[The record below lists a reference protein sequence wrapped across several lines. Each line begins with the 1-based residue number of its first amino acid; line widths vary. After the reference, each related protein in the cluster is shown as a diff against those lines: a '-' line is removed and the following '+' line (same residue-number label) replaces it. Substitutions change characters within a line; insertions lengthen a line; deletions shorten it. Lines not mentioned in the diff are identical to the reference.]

1 MRRDAVINRERLVSA
16 AEAVFADR
24 GPAATL
30 DDVAKAADVAPAT
43 LYRRFANK
51 DALVQE
57 VLTGFFG
64 RLIDAA
70 EAAAQ
75 APPEAG
81 LELFLQTVGV
91 ELAEKGGLSA
101 PMWGELAPKQLVER
115 LRALSTALLIRAQQ
129 EGSVRDDVTPD
140 DITAAVWALRG
151 VIHSERTDPDRRGSE
166 LWRRHLQTTLRG
178 FSNESRSGSA
188 VAHRKRVAPN

>member
-16 AEAVFADR
+16 DEEVFADR

-70 EAAAQ
+70 ETAAE

-81 LELFLQTVGV
+81 LEVFLQTVGV

-101 PMWGELAPKQLVER
+101 PMWGELAPKQLVEH
-115 LRALSTALLIRAQQ
+115 LRALSTELLRRAQR
-129 EGSVRDDVTPD
+129 EG
-140 DITAAVWALRG
+140 
-151 VIHSERTDPDRRGSE
+151 
-166 LWRRHLQTTLRG
+166 
-178 FSNESRSGSA
+178 
-188 VAHRKRVAPN
+188 